1 MTEMAFDIA
10 AWLTDPAVT
19 RCTPATRGIW
29 MDLIGVMHLEGRV
42 AQLRGTAEELAR
54 FARCLPA
61 EMVQALTELRTHGTA
76 DVEHRNGVYIV
87 TCRRMQR
94 EATAREAGRC
104 RVERHRGVK
113 RRCNGDVTQASPIP
127 PTPPDRSIDQI
138 QNQSINQ
145 SGEVQEG
152 AEPNQPLTAEPHEV
166 AWVVEHIPGARYPDR
181 YVIAMKR
188 KGEPPGGY
196 PWDRTPEAKAQAKQA
211 RAAKAD
217 ETLREQYR
225 RNGWMT
231 RNLPRPPHAM
241 TATDYIA
248 WYVATYGEPDDVEK
262 QIGLVGIRDG
272 RIDPPP
278 PKE

>member
-1 MTEMAFDIA
+1 MSEMVFDIA

-61 EMVQALTELRTHGTA
+61 EMVQALTELQTHRTA
-76 DVEHRNGVYIV
+76 DVEHRNGVYVI
-87 TCRRMQR
+87 TCRRFIR
-94 EATAREAGRC
+94 EAAAREAGRD
-104 RVERHRGVK
+104 RVERHRVK
-113 RRCNGDVTQASPIP
+113 RRCNGDVTTPSPNP
-127 PTPPDRSIDQI
+127 SDRSKDS
-138 QNQSINQ
+138 NSDQSIHR

-152 AEPNQPLTAEPHEV
+152 GSRETADLP
-166 AWVVEHIPGARYPDR
+166 PGAVE
-181 YVIAMKR
+181 YVAKHMPHVRNIPAYIR
-188 KGEPPGGY
+188 GWIRRGRPEGGF
-196 PWDRTPEAKAQAKQA
+196 PWERTPEA
-211 RAAKAD
+211 RAAAATARDAAATAD
-217 ETLREQYR
+217 R
-225 RNGWMT
+225 RRDGW
-231 RNLPRPPHAM
+231 RGYALPQPPSAM
-241 TATDYIA
+241 TAADYIA

-262 QIGLVGIRDG
+262 QIALVEIRAG